1 MSRNRLEPAPSVSD
15 HAVLRW
21 LERRY
26 GFDVEGERKKID
38 GFCDAALRA
47 GAKVVKVEGVQ
58 FVLKNGRVITT
69 LDGDMAT
76 TPRYDKQR
84 LHEPRPQVRG

>member
-1 MSRNRLEPAPSVSD
+1 MSKGRTELAPTVSD

-26 GFDVEGERKKID
+26 GYDVEGERGKIERLTD
-38 GFCDAALRA
+38 QAVRA
-47 GAKVVKVEGVQ
+47 GAKMVKVEGVQ
-58 FVLKNGRVITT
+58 FVIKNGRVITT
-69 LDGDMAT
+69 LEGGMAT

-84 LHEPRPQVRG
+84 LHEPRPVVRG